1 MCVCNMVCG
10 LLGGLPVC
18 INLFATYENYSFTKK
33 YKFQGTK
40 VVGLS
45 QIIFNYLLYGPLKGV
60 YERIPLFVVF
70 CIIGTPL
77 IYFFKT
83 VYKFYSKDLK
93 LIGVIGLLNL
103 LTHPVFALVVAA
115 FLTINEMAGLLR
127 PAPAEIV
134 IEIGKAK
141 IELR

>member
-1 MCVCNMVCG
+1 MCVSNMLCG
-10 LLGGLPVC
+10 FLGGLPVC

-33 YKFQGTK
+33 YNFRGTK

-45 QIIFNYLLYGPLKGV
+45 QIIVNYMLYGPLKGV
-60 YERIPLFVVF
+60 YERIPLFVIF

-93 LIGVIGLLNL
+93 QIAALAMLNL
-103 LTHPVFALVVAA
+103 LTHPVFALVIAA
-115 FLTINEMAGLLR
+115 FQTIN
-127 PAPAEIV
+127 
-134 IEIGKAK
+134 
-141 IELR
+141 